1 MADHPGSGGRPA
13 RATSRPARRRQGIR
27 TDTTRSVLGVVVA
40 EFLLPTGE
48 AAWTSTFLE
57 ILGRFGIRPGTA
69 RQALARAAADDEQG
83 LLCSDAV
90 GRRKL
95 WRLTSAGEALLRDT
109 TARAFGFAQQPE
121 EWDGRWLVVLAS
133 IPEDDRSSRYL
144 LRSRLIWAGLGSPAP
159 GVWVG
164 THTARQAEVD
174 EALASAGISDQARVF
189 VARHQHIDQMTS
201 MVADAWDLESIARDY
216 EQFMEDF
223 PTRRTGEPLMQ
234 LVRLVVAWTRVVLQD
249 PGLPPELLPAT
260 WPRAEAAA
268 VFLDRH
274 ERWRPAAVERWHE
287 INDGGRPAVRTPTR

>member
-1 MADHPGSGGRPA
+1 MADHPRSGGRPA
-13 RATSRPARRRQGIR
+13 RRTARPARRRQVIR
-27 TDTTRSVLGVVVA
+27 TDNTRSVLTVVAA
-40 EFLLPTGE
+40 EFLLPTGG

-69 RQALARAAADDEQG
+69 RQALARAAHPEQG
-83 LLCSDAV
+83 LLRSEAV

-95 WRLTSAGEALLRDT
+95 WRLSSDGEQLLRET

-121 EWDGRWLVVLAS
+121 EWDGSWLIVLAS

-174 EALASAGISDQARVF
+174 EALAAAGISDQARVF
-189 VARHQHIDQMTS
+189 VASHRHLGQMTS
-201 MVADAWDLESIARDY
+201 MVADAWDLEAIARDY
-216 EQFMEDF
+216 ERFMEDF
-223 PTRRTGEPLMQ
+223 RARRTGEPLMQ
-234 LVRLVVAWTRVVLQD
+234 LVSLVVAWTRVVLRD
-249 PGLPPELLPAT
+249 PGLPRELLPAT
-260 WPRAEAAA
+260 WPGAEAAA

-274 ERWRPAAVERWHE
+274 EHWRPGAMERWHE
-287 INDGGRPAVRTPTR
+287 INDGGRPSARTATG